1 MPAKK
6 SGRAGHH
13 PPVRSESGAPA
24 KSNEAIAGPLVLV
37 EGTAKETSS
46 TREDSPMTSAYALR
60 TPPQASQQQMEG
72 VTVMG
77 EAVRRVPSESAEF
90 MIEVTSS
97 APTATQALR
106 ENQSKTQQVA
116 QAISPAG
123 VQPADVEAIS
133 MNVRNIY
140 APLMPSFPGYAGL
153 PQIGYANPQP
163 ETQFGS
169 YVASKTLRVN
179 VREPNRVGDAADAA
193 ARAGATILGGFRMR
207 ATDEPAARRS
217 ALEAA
222 GQDARKKAEVLA
234 AATGRQIGDAIA
246 ITEDIVASNGMYSA
260 LRAAMPFAFGAG
272 APEQVGELEYYAR
285 VSVNFRL
292 T

>member
-6 SGRAGHH
+6 IGRTGDH
-13 PPVRSESGAPA
+13 PNHPAVRSQSGAPA
-24 KSNEAIAGPLVLV
+24 KSTDSIAGPPVNSTT
-37 EGTAKETSS
+37 EG
-46 TREDSPMTSAYALR
+46 EDNPMTSAFALR
-60 TPPQASQQQMEG
+60 TPPLASPQQMEG

-90 MIEVTSS
+90 LIEVTSS

-106 ENQSKTQQVA
+106 ENQSRTQQIA
-116 QAISPAG
+116 QAVAPAG
-123 VQPADVEAIS
+123 VQTADVEAIS
-133 MNVRNIY
+133 MTVRNVF
-140 APLMPSFPGYAGL
+140 APLMPSLPGYAGL
-153 PQIGYANPQP
+153 PQLGYANPQP

-179 VREPNRVGDAADAA
+179 VHEPNRVAEAAEAA
-193 ARAGATILGGFRMR
+193 SRAGATILGAFRLR
-207 ATDEPAARRS
+207 ASDEPAARRS

-234 AATGRQIGDAIA
+234 AAAGRQIGDAVA
-246 ITEDIVASNGMYSA
+246 ITEDIVASNGTYSA
-260 LRAAMPFAFGAG
+260 LRAAIPFAFGAG
-272 APEQVGELEYYAR
+272 APEHVGELEYYAR

-292 T
+292 A